1 MAPLITLATCAL
13 NQWALDFEGNL
24 QRIKKSIIKAKEAG
38 ATLRVGPEL
47 EIPGYGCLDHFL
59 ENEIYDNSWESL
71 YSILTDPELHDI
83 VIDVGLPILHR
94 NCRYN
99 ARAIVL
105 NGKILCLRPKL
116 YLANDGNF
124 REMRFFTPW
133 NRPRHVE
140 DYYLPPYIQKHQG
153 ARHVPIGDVVLST
166 YDTTL
171 AAETCE
177 ELFTP
182 NSPHITMGLNGVEIF
197 TNSSGSHHSLRKLD
211 ERVALISE
219 ATRKNGGVYLYSN
232 QIGCDGDRLYYDG
245 SAMIFVNGDIVGQS
259 SQFGLNEVEVV
270 VATVDLEAVRSYR
283 FAPSRGMQ
291 AVAAPEYKRIEV
303 DFSLSHENLDLDE
316 MHSATARRPPHYHI
330 PEEEIAYGP
339 ACWLWDYL
347 RRSKAAG
354 FFIPLSGGIDS
365 CATATLVY
373 SMCRQVIKA
382 MKEGNEVVIADVK
395 RIAAYSDK
403 LPETAEELC
412 NQVLCTSFLGM
423 KNQSSKETRE
433 RAQALADRIG
443 AYHTDTNIDD
453 VFQST
458 KNILTKATGFEPKFK
473 VHGGS
478 TTQNLALQNI
488 QARSRMVISYYLAQ
502 ELCEVRGRPGGGS
515 LLVLGSSNVDECLR
529 GYLTKYD
536 CSSADINPIGSIS
549 KVDLKRFIAWA
560 SEDFNMPILKDF
572 IEATPTAELEPITA
586 EHTQSDEVDMQMTY
600 KELSRFGTLRKVNHL
615 GPFGM
620 FLVLLEEW
628 SGEGEDK
635 LSPREVAD
643 KVKKFFHFYQI
654 NRHKQT
660 VATPSYH
667 AESYSPDDHRF
678 DLRPFLYP
686 SAFQSWSFGKI
697 DRRVEALE
705 LRIQKKKDE
714 VAAKAAK

>member
-1 MAPLITLATCAL
+1 MAPLVTLATCAL

-140 DYYLPPYIQKHQG
+140 DYYLPPHIQKHQG
-153 ARHVPIGDVVLST
+153 SRHVPIGDVVLST
-166 YDTTL
+166 FDTTL

-423 KNQSSKETRE
+423 KDQSSKETRE

-458 KNILTKATGFEPKFK
+458 KNILTSATGFEPKFK

-560 SEDFNMPILKDF
+560 AEDFDMPILKDF

-628 SGEGEDK
+628 GGEGEDR

-705 LRIQKKKDE
+705 QRIQKKKDE
-714 VAAKAAK
+714 AKASR